1 MRPISGLLTSVLK
14 PGALT
19 RALSCSK
26 VSNLTSKAASDNILI
41 TPLKPHDY
49 EDFQSFR
56 VIITN
61 ENIVF
66 TSSWIDKWFGIDRLK
81 KRCDFMSKKLEM
93 LEAGDSEINLPE
105 EVLEAHKKGVSPTQI
120 ALNRF
125 FTLDENKDSLRR
137 IYLEMTGRSE
147 ETGLGYYRFEDVSKG
162 LLGGGALAPIS
173 EDGKKVDIALHILK
187 PKQGIGSQC
196 LERLLDIAFKER
208 GVEQVWGSSIIDH
221 PGTPTLCAKHGMI
234 IQNITAE
241 NGEKMKYYF
250 IDRGMREASAGK
262 AEEMVRKN
270 PIAAST
276 HYSKAA
282 PDSGRGGR

>member
-1 MRPISGLLTSVLK
+1 MRPSSGLITSILK
-14 PGALT
+14 PRSLT
-19 RALSCSK
+19 RALSYSK
-26 VSNLTSKAASDNILI
+26 ISEPVSKDVSDDIII

-49 EDFQSFR
+49 EHFESFR
-56 VIITN
+56 KIITN

-66 TSSWIDKWFGIDRLK
+66 TSSWINKWFGIDRLK

-93 LEAGDSEINLPE
+93 LEAGDSEISLPE
-105 EVLEAHKKGVSPTQI
+105 EVLEAHKRGVSPTQI

-125 FTLDENKDSLRR
+125 FTLEENKDKLRQ
-137 IYLEMTGRSE
+137 IYLEMTGRVE
-147 ETGLGYYRFEDVSKG
+147 QTGLGYFKFEDQSRD

-173 EDGKKVDIALHILK
+173 EDAKKVDVALHILK
-187 PKQGIGSQC
+187 PRQGIGSQC
-196 LERLLDIAFKER
+196 LEKLLDIAFKER

-250 IDRGMREASAGK
+250 IDRRMREASEGK
-262 AEEMVRKN
+262 AEEVVRKN

-276 HYSKAA
+276 HYGKGGSN
-282 PDSGRGGR
+282 SGKGGR

>member
-1 MRPISGLLTSVLK
+1 MRPISGLLTSL
-14 PGALT
+14 PRPRTLT
-19 RALSCSK
+19 RALSCTKAST
-26 VSNLTSKAASDNILI
+26 LTSRVAFDDILI
-41 TPLKPHDY
+41 TPLKPRDY
-49 EDFQSFR
+49 EDFQTFKT
-56 VIITN
+56 IITN

-66 TSSWIDKWFGIDRLK
+66 TSSWINRWFGVDRLK
-81 KRCDFMSKKLEM
+81 KRCDFMSAKLEM

-105 EVLEAHKKGVSPTQI
+105 EVLEAYKRGLSPTQI

-125 FTLDENKDSLRR
+125 FTLGENKDNLRR

-147 ETGLGYYRFEDVSKG
+147 ETGLGYYKFENGSSE

-173 EDGKKVDIALHILK
+173 EDGKKVDVALHILK

-250 IDRGMREASAGK
+250 IDRGMRAASAGK
-262 AEEMVRKN
+262 AEEMVRRN
-270 PIAAST
+270 PIAASM
-276 HYSKAA
+276 HYGKGG
-282 PDSGRGGR
+282 PDSGKGGR

>member
-1 MRPISGLLTSVLK
+1 MRPVSGLLTSLLK
-14 PGALT
+14 PSTLT
-19 RALSCSK
+19 RAFSC
-26 VSNLTSKAASDNILI
+26 NKASIPLLRTAFDDILI
-41 TPLKPHDY
+41 TSLRPRNY
-49 EDFQSFR
+49 EDFQTFKA
-56 VIITN
+56 IITN

-66 TSSWIDKWFGIDRLK
+66 TSSWINKWFGIDQLK

-105 EVLEAHKKGVSPTQI
+105 DVLEAYRSGLSPTQI

-125 FTLDENKDSLRR
+125 FTTNENKDNLRR
-137 IYLEMTGRSE
+137 IYLEMTSQSE
-147 ETGLGYYRFEDVSKG
+147 KTGLGYYKFEDG
-162 LLGGGALAPIS
+162 NRELLGGGALAPIS

-187 PKQGIGSQC
+187 PKQGIGSYC

-208 GVEQVWGSSIIDH
+208 DVDQVWGSSIIEH

-241 NGEKMKYYF
+241 DGEKMKYYF
-250 IDRGMREASAGK
+250 IDRRMREASIGK
-262 AEEMVRKN
+262 AEEIVRKN

-276 HYSKAA
+276 RYNKDTQ
-282 PDSGRGGR
+282 DSGRAGR